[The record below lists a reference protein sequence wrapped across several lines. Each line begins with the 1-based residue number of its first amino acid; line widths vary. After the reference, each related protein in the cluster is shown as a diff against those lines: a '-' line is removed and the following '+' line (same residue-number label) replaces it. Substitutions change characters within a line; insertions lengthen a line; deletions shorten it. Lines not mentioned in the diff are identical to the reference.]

1 LRPEIQTLP
10 FSPDVSSSQS
20 CQRTDNTLNMGNKV
34 EHFIKEDVTN
44 LPITTI
50 QPGMVLNL
58 DILEFVFPVSL
69 FQTKLT
75 V

>member
-1 LRPEIQTLP
+1 
-10 FSPDVSSSQS
+10 
-20 CQRTDNTLNMGNKV
+20 MGNKV